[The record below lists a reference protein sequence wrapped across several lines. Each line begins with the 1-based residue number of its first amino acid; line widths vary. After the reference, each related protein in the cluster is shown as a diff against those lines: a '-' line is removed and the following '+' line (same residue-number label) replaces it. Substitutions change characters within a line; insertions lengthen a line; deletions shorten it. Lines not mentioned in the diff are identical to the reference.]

1 MKVGVLGAM
10 PHEVDIIREQM
21 TDITT
26 KTLGNRDYYCG
37 KINHVDVVLVFSRC
51 GKVAA
56 AATVSALIT
65 EMKVTHIIFTGVAGA
80 VSPELNI
87 GDIVISK
94 KLYQHDMDARP
105 LFPRYE
111 IPLMTMIDFHADVAL
126 IEKAQAACEKLL
138 QCPTAVVSRNALKE
152 FGIDNPKVMTGTIT
166 SGDQFMANSE
176 QTQDMFKNRPDTL
189 AVEMEGAAVAQVCV
203 DYQIP
208 FVVIRTI
215 SDRANH
221 ESPIDFPSFLERI
234 AFHYAQAIIYHFFSF
249 VKKEERNTQA

>member
-1 MKVGVLGAM
+1 MKIGILGAM

-21 TDITT
+21 TDVNTT
-26 KTLGNRDYYCG
+26 VLGNREYYCG
-37 KINHVDVVLVFSRC
+37 KINNIDTVLVFSRC

-56 AATVSALIT
+56 AATVAALIT

-80 VSPELNI
+80 VSSELNI
-87 GDIVISK
+87 GDIVISN

-111 IPLMTMIDFHADVAL
+111 IPLMNMIDFHADTDLVQ
-126 IEKAQAACEKLL
+126 KAQLACEKLL

-152 FGIDNPKVMTGTIT
+152 FGITDPKVMVGTIT
-166 SGDQFMANSE
+166 CGDQFIANSE
-176 QTQDMFKNRPDTL
+176 QTQEIACNRPDTL
-189 AVEMEGAAVAQVCV
+189 AVEMEGAAVAQVCL

-221 ESPIDFPSFLERI
+221 ESHIDFPRFIDSVTS
-234 AFHYAQAIIYHFFSF
+234 HYAETIIRYMFASF
-249 VKKEERNTQA
+249 